1 MTFTRART
9 RLAAGLI
16 AVAATVTGTMLAAG
30 PASAAASSPAA
41 LVGCQGRALVRPAVY
56 DIGCMPSSE
65 LVTNL
70 SWVSWRSVAFGSGI
84 LRVNNCTPSAS
95 CGPSKYTKYPILMVL
110 WGAKPWPRH
119 PGRDYFSKMT
129 WIFTG
134 KRPAQAPVTQTFT
147 LPDAAQP

>member
-9 RLAAGLI
+9 MLAGGLV
-16 AVAATVTGTMLAAG
+16 AVAAAVTGATLAAA
-30 PASAAASSPAA
+30 PASAVGGSAVA
-41 LVGCQGRALVRPAVY
+41 LVGCQGQPLVTPSVY
-56 DIGCMPSSE
+56 DNTCMPSNE
-65 LVTNL
+65 LMTNL

-95 CGPSKYTKYPILMVL
+95 CGPAGYTRYPVLTVL
-110 WGAKPWPRH
+110 WAAQPWPQH
-119 PGRDYFSKMT
+119 QGRDYFSKMT

-134 KRPAQAPVTQTFT
+134 TRPAQAPVTQTFT

>member
-1 MTFTRART
+1 MTFTRARAV
-9 RLAAGLI
+9 LAAGLI
-16 AVAATVTGTMLAAG
+16 AVAATVTVTVLAAG
-30 PASAAASSPAA
+30 PASAATSPTA
-41 LVGCQGRALVRPAVY
+41 LVGCQGQALVRPAVY

-70 SWVSWRSVAFGSGI
+70 SWVSWSSVAFGSGI

-95 CGPSKYTKYPILMVL
+95 CGPSNYTKYPILAVL
-110 WGAKPWPRH
+110 WGAKPWPH
-119 PGRDYFSKMT
+119 HQGRDYFSKLT

-134 KRPAQAPVTQTFT
+134 TRPAQSPVTQTFT

>member
-1 MTFTRART
+1 M
-9 RLAAGLI
+9 LAAGLI
-16 AVAATVTGTMLAAG
+16 AAAATVTGTVLAAG
-30 PASAAASSPAA
+30 PASAAAGFQVA
-41 LVGCQGRALVRPAVY
+41 LVGCQGQALVRPAVY

-70 SWVSWRSVAFGSGI
+70 SWVSWRSVALGSGI

-95 CGPSKYTKYPILMVL
+95 CGPDKYTKYPILAVL
-110 WGAKPWPRH
+110 WGARPWPHHR
-119 PGRDYFSKMT
+119 GRAYFSKMT

-134 KRPAQAPVTQTFT
+134 KRPAQIPVTQTFT

>member
-1 MTFTRART
+1 MTFTRARIM
-9 RLAAGLI
+9 LAAGLI
-16 AVAATVTGTMLAAG
+16 AAAATVTGTVLAAG
-30 PASAAASSPAA
+30 PASAATSPVA
-41 LVGCQGRALVRPAVY
+41 LVGCQGQALVEPAVY

-84 LRVNNCTPSAS
+84 LRVNNCTPSSS
-95 CGPSKYTKYPILMVL
+95 CGPSKFTKYPILTVL
-110 WGAKPWPRH
+110 WGAKPWPKH
-119 PGRDYFSKMT
+119 PGRDYFSELT

-134 KRPAQAPVTQTFT
+134 NRPAQTPVSQTFS

>member
-9 RLAAGLI
+9 MLATGLI
-16 AVAATVTGTMLAAG
+16 AATATVTGTALAAG
-30 PASAAASSPAA
+30 SASAAASSPVA
-41 LVGCQGRALVRPAVY
+41 LVGCQALVRPAVY
-56 DIGCMPSSE
+56 DIACMASNE

-84 LRVNNCTPSAS
+84 FRVNNCTPSSS
-95 CGPSKYTKYPILMVL
+95 CGPSKYTKYPILTVL
-110 WGAKPWPRH
+110 WGAKPWPHHR
-119 PGRDYFSKMT
+119 GRDYFSKMT

-134 KRPAQAPVTQTFT
+134 KRPAQTPVTQTFT